1 MPSLKELTDLIEGK
15 LGKKEEELLTKAYS
29 FAEKAH
35 AGQKRMSGDPYFVH
49 AFETAK
55 ILAKLGMD
63 TQTIVAGLLHD
74 VLEDTKV
81 TQVGI
86 KKEFGDDILFLINGV
101 TKLGTLKYRGQ
112 ERHVESL
119 RKFFVAMANDLR
131 VVIIKFADRLHNLQT
146 LQFIREDKKKRIAL
160 ESIEVYAPLANRLG
174 MGKLKGEIEDAAFPY
189 AYPKE
194 YSEIEAM
201 IKERREKYEKYL
213 TEIAEKLEIELKKNK
228 IKIEEINYR
237 IKHKYSLH
245 KKLQRYDMDI
255 EKIYDIVALR
265 VVVHTVE
272 ECYRVLGLVH
282 SIWNPLP
289 GRIKDYI
296 AVPKPNG
303 YRSIHTTIF
312 TGSGGIAEIQIR
324 TKEMHAEAAY
334 GIAAHFAYKES
345 GGKKIQND
353 KSKFQWI
360 EELKDLNY
368 APNESKKLLEHLKMD
383 FFNDR
388 IFIFTPK
395 GDVIDLPDGSCTID
409 FAYSVHSDIGSHI
422 FGARIN
428 GKMSQ
433 IFTKL
438 KNGDIVEI
446 VTKKDAHPSGKWL
459 EYVKTTIAKKHIRSY
474 LEKNSLLSRLKSFGR
489 S

>member
-1 MPSLKELTDLIEGK
+1 MPSWKELTDLIEGK

-146 LQFIREDKKKRIAL
+146 LQNVREDKRKRIAV

-189 AYPKE
+189 AY
-194 YSEIEAM
+194 
-201 IKERREKYEKYL
+201 
-213 TEIAEKLEIELKKNK
+213 
-228 IKIEEINYR
+228 
-237 IKHKYSLH
+237 
-245 KKLQRYDMDI
+245 
-255 EKIYDIVALR
+255 
-265 VVVHTVE
+265 
-272 ECYRVLGLVH
+272 
-282 SIWNPLP
+282 
-289 GRIKDYI
+289 
-296 AVPKPNG
+296 
-303 YRSIHTTIF
+303 
-312 TGSGGIAEIQIR
+312 
-324 TKEMHAEAAY
+324 
-334 GIAAHFAYKES
+334 
-345 GGKKIQND
+345 
-353 KSKFQWI
+353 
-360 EELKDLNY
+360 
-368 APNESKKLLEHLKMD
+368 
-383 FFNDR
+383 
-388 IFIFTPK
+388 
-395 GDVIDLPDGSCTID
+395 
-409 FAYSVHSDIGSHI
+409 
-422 FGARIN
+422 
-428 GKMSQ
+428 
-433 IFTKL
+433 
-438 KNGDIVEI
+438 
-446 VTKKDAHPSGKWL
+446 
-459 EYVKTTIAKKHIRSY
+459 
-474 LEKNSLLSRLKSFGR
+474 
-489 S
+489 